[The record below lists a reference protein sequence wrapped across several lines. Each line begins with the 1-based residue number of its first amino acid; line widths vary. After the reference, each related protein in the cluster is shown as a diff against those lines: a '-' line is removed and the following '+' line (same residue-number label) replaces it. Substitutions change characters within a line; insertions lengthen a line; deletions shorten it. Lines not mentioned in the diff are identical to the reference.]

1 MQTNNFDYN
10 IVGSSSKGNCLIF
23 NKYLVID
30 IGVSYKQ
37 IEKYLKDLKIILLTH
52 IHSDHFC
59 KTTIKKIAF
68 EKPTIKWVCGEWL
81 VKELVDLGV
90 LKKNIFIVKHNK
102 AYNFGLFN
110 LIPLETYHDVRNMSY
125 RIDFMPTTI
134 YYATDTSKLDY
145 HICLKKLD
153 YYFVEKNYDN
163 EEIDKRIEEKK
174 INGEYIYE
182 IRVKNSHLSSEEV
195 NNFLEEMMGDN
206 SKVVYCHQHIN
217 KEEKK
222 CL

>member
-30 IGVSYKQ
+30 IGVSYKK

-217 KEEKK
+217 KEEK
-222 CL
+222 